1 MSPIQKIADPID
13 LAMMRRCIELSRAA
27 IREGEYPFAT
37 VIAMDGKVIAEAI
50 NHQVRDGDV
59 SRHAEVIALSQA
71 QKVKSRK
78 ALRGATL
85 YTNVEPCAMCSYC
98 LREVQVG
105 RVVYAIGSPVM
116 GGDTKWNIL
125 QDDDMTDRL
134 PQVFGVV
141 PEVVSGAAARRGRR
155 GVAGVESGRLAH
167 DRAPRLHDRSVGA
180 GRAGRARPQL
190 VAVALPQEP
199 GIGGV
204 KLDG

>member
-1 MSPIQKIADPID
+1 
-13 LAMMRRCIELSRAA
+13 
-27 IREGEYPFAT
+27 
-37 VIAMDGKVIAEAI
+37 MDGQVIAEAI

-78 ALRGATL
+78 ALRAATL

-98 LREVQVG
+98 LRESQVG

-116 GGDTKWNIL
+116 GGDTKFNIL
-125 QDDDMTDRL
+125 QDDHMTDRL

-141 PEVVSGAAARRGRR
+141 PEVVSGLLHDEAAA

-167 DRAPRLHDRSVGA
+167 DRAPRLHDRPVGA
-180 GRAGRARPQL
+180 GGARRARPQL
-190 VAVALPQEP
+190 VAVALPAQL
-199 GIGGV
+199 GIGRIE
-204 KLDG
+204 LD

>member
-1 MSPIQKIADPID
+1 VSPIQKIAHPTD

-37 VIAMDGKVIAEAI
+37 VIVMDGQVIAEAV
-50 NHQVRDGDV
+50 NHQVREGDV

-71 QKVKSRK
+71 QKVRSRK
-78 ALRGATL
+78 ALRAATL

-98 LREVQVG
+98 LREVQIG

-116 GGDTKWNIL
+116 GGASKWNIL

-141 PEVVSGAAARRGRR
+141 PEVVSGVLHDEAAAVWREWNP
-155 GVAGVESGRLAH
+155 AAWHMIERLGFMT
-167 DRAPRLHDRSVGA
+167 DPSAPVVRV
-180 GRAGRARPQL
+180 
-190 VAVALPQEP
+190 EP
-199 GIGGV
+199 GRTWSLWRYLRSLASGASS
-204 KLDG
+204 